1 MEKEKETDATKYFG
15 NNLMNLIIAE
25 TFARHSKLT
34 EKEYLERLGLDKSG
48 KPEEEVL
55 RIAKFNVMLEITKN
69 LFQLKNRF
77 NMATEIIKTMVI
89 DEKITKEEEKGE

>member
-1 MEKEKETDATKYFG
+1 MEKEKEIDTTKYFG

-69 LFQLKNRF
+69 LFHLKNRF

-89 DEKITKEEEKGE
+89 EEKLTEDEPKGE